1 MNSNGCEVIIKKG
14 SLKLDINKLKRVFRK
29 GSNKEPFRLLT
40 NRLGLTAGW
49 IGFENKL
56 GKSIY

>member
-1 MNSNGCEVIIKKG
+1 MA
-14 SLKLDINKLKRVFRK
+14 
-29 GSNKEPFRLLT
+29 PFRLLT